1 MLGLVIH
8 STEVRAL
15 HDIDAAFTNR
25 TKECVDAAIVF
36 QEFTVTENAER
47 IPGAIRHRLP
57 FMSSMKGYVQRGR
70 APVLRTRHPR
80 NVATCQRVC
89 R

>member
-47 IPGAIRHRLP
+47 IPG
-57 FMSSMKGYVQRGR
+57 
-70 APVLRTRHPR
+70 
-80 NVATCQRVC
+80 
-89 R
+89 